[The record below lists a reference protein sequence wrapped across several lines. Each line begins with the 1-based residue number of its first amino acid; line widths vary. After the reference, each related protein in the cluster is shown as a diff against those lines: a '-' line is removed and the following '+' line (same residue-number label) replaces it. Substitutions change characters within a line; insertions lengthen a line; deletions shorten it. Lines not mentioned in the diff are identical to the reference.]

1 MKELKVLVG
10 DHVAAK
16 YNIGEIFRF
25 QMQDSIVIGKT
36 DARWPG
42 CTYLF
47 IKIETKQNG

>member
-10 DHVAAK
+10 DDVAAK
-16 YNIGEIFRF
+16 YNMGDVYRF
-25 QMQDSIVIGKT
+25 QMKQGIVIGKT

-47 IKIETKQNG
+47 IKIETT